1 VTAEAAPLF
10 PPFALALVLF
20 FGGYLVL
27 VGLTA
32 NTDPS
37 GAQRRWAFA
46 WATLFLGPASVLL
59 SPSELR
65 PVAAAVMGLSPA
77 LFLAGSLA
85 FVGRSVPRGVL
96 VLVPLGGLLCVGL
109 ALLGPALALGWAVF
123 ILAVEGSAAAVL
135 YRRSRESGWSS
146 GRILPVAMGLFAVAH
161 TVDTVFYADQ
171 SLMRPLPMLALPFAV
186 LLAAFQNLAVQER
199 IRRASES
206 RERERRES
214 ERRFTSLADRSN
226 LVVLILDRDN
236 RVVEWNRIAES
247 IYGWTRAE
255 ALGRD
260 YLETFLSEETRP
272 AMQAEITR
280 TLDGAQARGY
290 ENCVLTPR
298 GERILRWNVTR
309 LEDDRGQPDGVL
321 ALAEDVTDERRQQEE
336 QRRLFAAVEQAGEGI
351 VVAAP
356 DATIRYSNSA
366 FADMMGKRLD
376 EVVGQPVQSVVY
388 SPGDEALVQDLRR
401 TLGEGQLWKGRYAS
415 EWPDGRRFV
424 RDATVAPVSGEDGE
438 ALYAVGVKLTALGT
452 LAGGIA
458 HDFNNL
464 LTAIIGGAH
473 LLRTANGA
481 REVEGL
487 SDEILEA
494 ASRGSAL
501 SHQLLAFSRRQPLE
515 AEPLALDRMVEDLR
529 GLLERLIGENIE
541 LITSNAQG
549 LWPVSADRS
558 QLEQVIMNLVLNARD
573 AMPRG
578 GKLTLQT
585 SNRHLGERDSER
597 PVNLEPGDY
606 VTLTVS
612 DTGIGMDAETRT
624 RAFEPFFTRK
634 GSAEGTGLGLATVF
648 GVVSQSGG
656 DVSLE
661 SAPGQGCRVVVYLPR
676 SEGRAQ
682 KSLDE
687 GAAESQRGQE
697 HILLVEDDSTV
708 RRVTC
713 RMLEE
718 LGYQVSEA
726 EDGDDARTKLDELG
740 GIDLLL
746 TDVVMPGLGG
756 DELATELR
764 QSHPE
769 IRVLFIT
776 GYAGDAQSG
785 PTPDFEGPVLKK
797 PFGPEQLGRKV
808 REALS

>member
-1 VTAEAAPLF
+1 
-10 PPFALALVLF
+10 
-20 FGGYLVL
+20 
-27 VGLTA
+27 
-32 NTDPS
+32 
-37 GAQRRWAFA
+37 
-46 WATLFLGPASVLL
+46 
-59 SPSELR
+59 
-65 PVAAAVMGLSPA
+65 
-77 LFLAGSLA
+77 
-85 FVGRSVPRGVL
+85 
-96 VLVPLGGLLCVGL
+96 
-109 ALLGPALALGWAVF
+109 
-123 ILAVEGSAAAVL
+123 
-135 YRRSRESGWSS
+135 
-146 GRILPVAMGLFAVAH
+146 
-161 TVDTVFYADQ
+161 
-171 SLMRPLPMLALPFAV
+171 
-186 LLAAFQNLAVQER
+186 
-199 IRRASES
+199 
-206 RERERRES
+206 
-214 ERRFTSLADRSN
+214 
-226 LVVLILDRDN
+226 
-236 RVVEWNRIAES
+236 
-247 IYGWTRAE
+247 
-255 ALGRD
+255 
-260 YLETFLSEETRP
+260 
-272 AMQAEITR
+272 
-280 TLDGAQARGY
+280 
-290 ENCVLTPR
+290 
-298 GERILRWNVTR
+298 
-309 LEDDRGQPDGVL
+309 
-321 ALAEDVTDERRQQEE
+321 
-336 QRRLFAAVEQAGEGI
+336 
-351 VVAAP
+351 
-356 DATIRYSNSA
+356 
-366 FADMMGKRLD
+366 
-376 EVVGQPVQSVVY
+376 
-388 SPGDEALVQDLRR
+388 
-401 TLGEGQLWKGRYAS
+401 
-415 EWPDGRRFV
+415 
-424 RDATVAPVSGEDGE
+424 
-438 ALYAVGVKLTALGT
+438 
-452 LAGGIA
+452 
-458 HDFNNL
+458 
-464 LTAIIGGAH
+464 
-473 LLRTANGA
+473 
-481 REVEGL
+481 
-487 SDEILEA
+487 
-494 ASRGSAL
+494 
-501 SHQLLAFSRRQPLE
+501 
-515 AEPLALDRMVEDLR
+515 MVEDLR